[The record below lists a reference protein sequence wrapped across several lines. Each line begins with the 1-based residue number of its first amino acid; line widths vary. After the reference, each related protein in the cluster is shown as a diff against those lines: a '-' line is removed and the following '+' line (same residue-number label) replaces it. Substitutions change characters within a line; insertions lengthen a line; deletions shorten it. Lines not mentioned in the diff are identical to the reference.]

1 MNEQTNV
8 KQKNKKPKTLLTA
21 GSENLQNCFVL
32 LLRENVK
39 FGMLHRNENFKM
51 IFNKCIQLF

>member
-8 KQKNKKPKTLLTA
+8 KNKNKIKKTLLTA

-32 LLRENVK
+32 VLRAK
-39 FGMLHRNENFKM
+39 MLN
-51 IFNKCIQLF
+51 LA

>member
-8 KQKNKKPKTLLTA
+8 KQKKQKQKTLLTA

-32 LLRENVK
+32 VLRAK
-39 FGMLHRNENFKM
+39 MLN
-51 IFNKCIQLF
+51 LA